1 MTIFEARGRPAV
13 AVLLAAACVAP
24 SSIVQ
29 AQEPRAALVQKL
41 ADCRKVAADTAR
53 LACYDAAAAAFD
65 TAEQKGEV
73 VVVDR
78 ERAEKVRRQAF
89 GFSLP
94 SLDIF
99 DRPAR
104 APAAAP
110 AQAEAKAPAA
120 APAPRAAP
128 LSQITATLAAARQR
142 GDGKWILELDDGAV
156 WIQTDNEPIPRGAKK
171 GDTVEIRRVSMGG
184 YFINVSGQ
192 RAIRATRSR

>member
-13 AVLLAAACVAP
+13 AVFLAAACLAP
-24 SSIVQ
+24 AAAAQ
-29 AQEPRAALVQKL
+29 AQEPRAALVQTL
-41 ADCRKVAADTAR
+41 ADCRKVADSAAR
-53 LACYDAAAAAFD
+53 LACYDAAAAALD

-104 APAAAP
+104 AAAGGPPPAL
-110 AQAEAKAPAA
+110 E
-120 APAPRAAP
+120 RV
-128 LSQITATLAAARQR
+128 TAVLAAARQR
-142 GDGKWILELDDGAV
+142 PDGKWILELEDGAV
-156 WIQTDNEPIPRGAKK
+156 WTQTDSETFRRPVKK
-171 GDTVEIRRVSMGG
+171 GDPVEIRRATMGG
-184 YFINVSGQ
+184 YFINVAGQ
-192 RAIRATRSR
+192 RALRVTRSR